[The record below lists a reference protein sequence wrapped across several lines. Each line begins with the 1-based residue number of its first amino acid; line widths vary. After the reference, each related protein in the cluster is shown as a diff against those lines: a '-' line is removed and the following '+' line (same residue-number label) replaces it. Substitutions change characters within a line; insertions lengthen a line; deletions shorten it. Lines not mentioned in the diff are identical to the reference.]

1 MKRSTLTLAPVALLL
16 LLLGACASNPT
27 QSDTLQQAQ
36 QAVSDVENDPNVAR
50 YAPIALRE
58 AQETL
63 QQANRHARDGDKA
76 PVVEH
81 YAYLALKRAQIAHSQ
96 ARRES
101 LLQTS
106 ENAEQERTRILLESR
121 DRAIA
126 DANQALKEAQDQ
138 LAELQP
144 KQTERG
150 LMLTL
155 GEVLFSFDSAKL
167 RAGNERSLNRL
178 ADYLKA
184 HPDQQILIEGHTDS
198 TGDAA
203 YNERLS
209 EQRAE
214 AVTRALVQR
223 GVDSSRI
230 RTTGLGEN
238 YPVADNATPTG
249 RSENRRVEVV
259 IAQDKT
265 PQSRQEMQQAT
276 RQ

>member
-1 MKRSTLTLAPVALLL
+1 MKRSLYTLLPISLF
-16 LLLGACASNPT
+16 LLLGACASQPT
-27 QSDTLQQAQ
+27 KSDRLEQAQ
-36 QAVSDVENDPNVAR
+36 QAVSEVENDPDVAR

-63 QQANRHARDGDKA
+63 QQANQHARDGETGEIVD
-76 PVVEH
+76 H
-81 YAYLALKRAQIAHSQ
+81 YAYLALRRAQIAHSQ

-101 LLQTS
+101 LLKLADDS
-106 ENAEQERTRILLESR
+106 EQERTRILLESR

-126 DANQALKEAQDQ
+126 DANRALREAQEQ

-155 GEVLFSFDSAKL
+155 GEVLFAFDSAEL
-167 RAGNERSLNRL
+167 RAGTERSLSRL

-198 TGDAA
+198 TGNAD
-203 YNERLS
+203 YNQHLS
-209 EQRAE
+209 ERRAN

-223 GVDSSRI
+223 GVDTSRI
-230 RTTGLGEN
+230 RTEGLGED
-238 YPVADNATPTG
+238 YPVADNGTAAG
-249 RSENRRVEVV
+249 RSENRRVEV
-259 IAQDKT
+259 IISQDQV
-265 PQSRQEMQQAT
+265 PQSRREMQRASSQ
-276 RQ
+276 